1 MADDT
6 TRLRDHDIAF
16 ADGTVGQHV
25 DVPSASPTNF
35 YQVIS
40 AAPVMPRLAID
51 AKLFLSPRA
60 ARPLPLVIVVPGSL
74 GVAPS
79 HIAHAETLFENGI
92 ATCILDSFGARQVT
106 STVADQTQFSFAAS
120 AYDVLAAYR
129 VLARRPDIDASR
141 IGAQGHSRGGSAVL
155 TAATRCFADAV
166 VGAGRGLAAVL
177 AAYPWSG
184 QQFLNADIG
193 DTEVRVL
200 MGDADEWCSPT
211 QVQAHCHAM
220 RLAGGTASMRLFGGA
235 QHSFDRGTAIED
247 IPEARVALGAPT
259 TYVAD
264 DGAML
269 HPLATTP
276 DPALVDRDVM
286 VYAMKAGYGRRG
298 ARIGSGPGDAASFRE
313 DMVAFWRRVL
323 GLTGP

>member
-1 MADDT
+1 MADDA
-6 TRLRDHDIAF
+6 TRLRDQAIVFGNAT
-16 ADGTVGQHV
+16 AGLHV

-40 AAPVMPRLAID
+40 AAQEMPRLVID
-51 AKLFLSPRA
+51 AKLFLPPNA
-60 ARPLPLVIVVPGSL
+60 EPPLPLVIVVPGSL

-79 HIAHAETLFENGI
+79 HVAHAETLFENGI

-120 AYDVLAAYR
+120 AFDVLAAYR
-129 VLARRPDIDASR
+129 VLASRPDIDAGR

-166 VGAGRGLAAVL
+166 VGTSAGLAAVL

-184 QQFLNADIG
+184 QQFLSPGIG
-193 DTEVRVL
+193 ATEVRVL

-220 RLAGGTASMRLFGGA
+220 RLAGGVASMRLFGGA
-235 QHSFDRGTAIED
+235 QHSFDRDTPIED
-247 IPEARVALGAPT
+247 IGEARVALGAPT

-269 HPLATTP
+269 HPLAATP

-298 ARIGSGPGDAASFRE
+298 ARIGSRSGDAGAFRE

-323 GLTGP
+323 R

>member
-1 MADDT
+1 MAENA
-6 TRLRDHDIAF
+6 TRLRDQAISF
-16 ADGTVGQHV
+16 PDGTVGRHV

-35 YQVIS
+35 HQVIS
-40 AAPVMPRLAID
+40 AAQDMPRLVID
-51 AKLFLSPRA
+51 AKLFLPPGA
-60 ARPLPLVIVVPGSL
+60 QRPSPLVIVVPGSL

-120 AYDVLAAYR
+120 AFDVLAAYR
-129 VLARRPDIDASR
+129 VLAHRPDIDASR
-141 IGAQGHSRGGSAVL
+141 VGAQGHSRGGSAVL

-166 VGAGRGLAAVL
+166 VGTGAGLAAVL

-184 QQFLNADIG
+184 QQFLSPAIG
-193 DTEVRVL
+193 DTEIRVL

-220 RLAGGTASMRLFGGA
+220 RLAGGVASMRLFGGA
-235 QHSFDRGTAIED
+235 QHSFDRDTPIED
-247 IPEARVALGAPT
+247 IADARVALGAPT

-269 HPLATTP
+269 HPLVATP

-298 ARIGSGPGDAASFRE
+298 ARIGSRPGDAAAFRE

-323 GLTGP
+323 R